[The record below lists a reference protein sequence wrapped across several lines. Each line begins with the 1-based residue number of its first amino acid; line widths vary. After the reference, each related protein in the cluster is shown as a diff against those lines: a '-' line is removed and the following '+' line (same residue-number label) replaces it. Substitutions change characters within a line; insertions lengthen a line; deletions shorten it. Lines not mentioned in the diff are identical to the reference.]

1 MAIFQ
6 PIWPKID
13 LVALFDATNRLI
25 LKKLLTLILGPGNP
39 ILSLERQQFLTN
51 LAQAWFGG
59 LS

>member
-25 LKKLLTLILGPGNP
+25 LKKFLALILGQENP
-39 ILSLERQQFLTN
+39 ILSLGRQQFFN
-51 LAQAWFGG
+51 
-59 LS
+59 